1 MLNNKRKFNLRKIV
15 MKNKASIKKALY
27 AGSFD
32 PFTNG
37 HLDIVK
43 RSLKVFDEL
52 HIVVAISPTK
62 NPLFSDDDRVDVLK
76 AIFKDYDNIFV
87 HSWDGLTVDF
97 ATKHEVT
104 HMVRGLRPTGDFEGE
119 FQMASMNNTL
129 ASKVES
135 VFFMTGEEHFFISSS
150 LVREVFGHG
159 GDISKFVP
167 KEVLS
172 FLNGKKK

>member
-1 MLNNKRKFNLRKIV
+1 MENKV
-15 MKNKASIKKALY
+15 SIRRALY

-52 HIVVAISPTK
+52 YIVVAISPTK
-62 NPLFSDDDRVDVLK
+62 NPLFSDDDRLSLLK
-76 AIFKDYDNIFV
+76 EIFKDYDNISV
-87 HSWDGLTVDF
+87 YSWSGLTVDF
-97 ATKHEVT
+97 AIKHEVT

>member
-1 MLNNKRKFNLRKIV
+1 MENKHTAKR
-15 MKNKASIKKALY
+15 ALY

-43 RSLKVFDEL
+43 RSLKVFEEL
-52 HIVVAISPTK
+52 YIVVAISPTK
-62 NPLFSDDDRVDVLK
+62 NPLFSDNDRLDVLRS
-76 AIFKDYDNIFV
+76 IFKDDKNVFV
-87 HSWDGLTVDF
+87 HSWSGLTVDF
-97 ATKHEVT
+97 ATKHNVT

-119 FQMASMNNTL
+119 FQMASMNSTL
-129 ASKVES
+129 SPKVES

-172 FLNGKKK
+172 FLENKKV

>member
-1 MLNNKRKFNLRKIV
+1 MESKI
-15 MKNKASIKKALY
+15 SIKRALY

-52 HIVVAISPTK
+52 YLVVAISPSK
-62 NPLFSDDDRVDVLK
+62 NPLFSNDDRVKILEK
-76 AIFKDYDNIFV
+76 IFKDYDNV
-87 HSWDGLTVDF
+87 HIYCWSGLTVDF
-97 ATKHEVT
+97 AKKHNVT

-129 ASKVES
+129 SPKVES

-150 LVREVFGHG
+150 LVREVFGHN

-172 FLNGKKK
+172 FLDNKKV